1 MDTLRVSVTDLDQL
15 RYYRDD
21 ENNMELAELIAR
33 LKHLMP
39 SSEAMEAGTA
49 LHKALE
55 MAEPGEFK
63 GLAADGFTF
72 SFDADAEI
80 ELAPIREIK
89 AERDYLIDDCAVT
102 LVGKVDAING
112 RHVADHKFTARFDP
126 DRYLDS
132 MQWRA
137 YLDMFDADA
146 FQWNIFEAL
155 ESAPKNYLV
164 RNVHKLTM
172 HRYPGMGQDVERE
185 LHEFVRFAR
194 HHLTDRFIPQ
204 ASMDMARRLA
214 AG

>member
-21 ENNMELAELIAR
+21 ENGVELAELIAR

-55 MAEPGEFK
+55 LAELGEFK
-63 GLAADGFTF
+63 GLEADGFTF
-72 SFDADAEI
+72 SFETDAEI

-89 AERDYLIDDCAVT
+89 AEREYLVDDCIVT

-112 RHVADHKFTARFDP
+112 RHIADHKFTAKFDA

-132 MQWRA
+132 YQWRA

-146 FQWNIFEAL
+146 FRWNIFEAV
-155 ESAPKNYLV
+155 ESAPRNYLV
-164 RNVHKLTM
+164 RNVHALSM
-172 HRYPGMGQDVERE
+172 HRYPGMAEDVERE

-194 HHLTDRFIPQ
+194 EHLADRFIPK
-204 ASMDMARRLA
+204 ASLDMARRLA
-214 AG
+214 VG